1 MSTSKLPERASLDYL
16 KKLAKDRLR
25 ELRASEPLAKLSAA
39 QLAVAQEHGF
49 SSWRAL
55 KAEIDAARAP
65 TLSAFFLA
73 CRNGDVAAL
82 AALLEREPS
91 LVRARN
97 AEGRM
102 GLHLAVAHVGAV
114 QALLAAGADPDARDV
129 GDNAYPLHY
138 AAQGAHL
145 ASVRALLDAGGDVHG
160 FGDVHRSEVIGWATD
175 RYTVPR
181 DIVELL
187 LERGAE
193 HHIFSAIAMA
203 DLALVQA
210 LYERDPDLLMRRRS
224 RFEQGQTALHYAVV
238 ALDGLSARAI
248 VPQYDMLELLIELGA
263 DLEAV
268 DDKGRTA
275 LAAAMSR
282 GDREAMRRLHAA
294 GAKVP
299 APGVSEDFTAGI
311 GNLADSVQE
320 QATPML
326 QVADMNRALAWY
338 AALGFEVTAKNEQN
352 GAIDWASLTFGKGSL
367 MLALGRQPGVSGVS
381 LWFGTT
387 EIDELFRLLKAR
399 QLTAA
404 RAALA
409 GEPGAAPEIHF
420 VEELYTAHFGGKQ
433 FSVRDPDGTVLYF
446 RERAQRA
453 SARLQ
458 QM

>member
-25 ELRASEPLAKLSAA
+25 ELRANEPLAKLSTA
-39 QLAVAQEHGF
+39 QLAVAREHGF

-97 AEGRM
+97 EQGHM
-102 GLHLAVAHVGAV
+102 GLHLAVAHVEAV
-114 QALLAAGADPDARDV
+114 RTLLAAGADPDARDV

-138 AAQGAHL
+138 AARGAHL

-160 FGDVHRSEVIGWATD
+160 FGDVHRSDVIGWATD
-175 RYTVPR
+175 RHTVPR
-181 DIVELL
+181 DVVELL

-203 DLALVQA
+203 DSALVQA
-210 LYERDPDLLMRRRS
+210 LYERDPDVLLRRRS
-224 RFEQGQTALHYAVV
+224 RFEQGQTALHYAIV
-238 ALDGLSARAI
+238 APDGLSARAI

-275 LAAAMSR
+275 LAAAMSH

-294 GAKVP
+294 GAKLP
-299 APGVSEDFTAGI
+299 APGVSEDFAI
-311 GNLADSVQE
+311 GRDDLAASVPE
-320 QATPML
+320 QATAML

-338 AALGFEVTAKNEQN
+338 TALGFEVTAKNEHH
-352 GAIDWASLTFGKGSL
+352 GAIDWASLAFGKSSL
-367 MLALGRQPGVSGVS
+367 MLASGAHPGVSGVS

-387 EIDELFRLLKAR
+387 EIDALFQRLRAR
-399 QLTAA
+399 QLAAA
-404 RAALA
+404 RAELA
-409 GEPGAAPEIHF
+409 GELGAPSEIHF
-420 VEELYTAHFGGKQ
+420 VEELNTAHYGGRQ
-433 FSVRDPDGTVLYF
+433 FSVRDPDGTALYF
-446 RERAQRA
+446 RERANG
-453 SARLQ
+453 
-458 QM
+458 